1 MRGVIAGASA
11 LVIASWLTA
20 LADETATPIA
30 VGARL
35 AQDAN
40 RALLAFDLSR
50 PVEARVYALASP
62 DRVVLDL
69 PEINFQLDAS
79 VGRLAGASVGPI
91 VKAFRFGG
99 MAPHT
104 SRIVVDLAQP
114 ACPIHVESKLIAD
127 GATASRLKIELE
139 PCDAAAF
146 AALNRPPDASAD
158 VPARSAPIAAP
169 VIVIDPGHGG
179 SDGGARGI
187 GGALEKT
194 LVFAFCGELERQ
206 LAATKRYTVLMT
218 RSGDEYVDLD
228 DRVSFARDANASLFV
243 SVHADTIGQESNVSG
258 TTVYTVADRASD
270 AEAARMAARENAV
283 DRGRKGKFDA
293 QEDPGVADILFDLKR
308 RETRIY
314 AHAFSRK
321 LVENLRVAA
330 RLNHNPERS
339 AAFVV
344 LKAPEFPSVLVE
356 LGYLSNPQDVQA
368 MTSQDWRAKTASAMV
383 HAIDTFFDHS
393 AGTGVAAAGE
403 TGPAASNR

>member
-1 MRGVIAGASA
+1 MQGAIAGVIA
-11 LVIASWLTA
+11 LVVGSWLTA

-35 AQDAN
+35 SQDAN

-69 PEINFQLDAS
+69 QEINFQLDAS
-79 VGRLAGASVGPI
+79 VGRLAGANVGPV
-91 VKAFRFGG
+91 VKAFRFGR

-104 SRIVVDLAQP
+104 SQIVIDLAQP
-114 ACPIHVESKLIAD
+114 ACPIQVESKPIAD
-127 GATASRLKIELE
+127 GATASRLKIELK
-139 PCDAAAF
+139 PCDATAF
-146 AALNRPPDASAD
+146 AALSRPPDVSAD
-158 VPARSAPIAAP
+158 VRPGSAPIAAP

-194 LVFAFCGELERQ
+194 LVFAFCGELKRQ

-218 RSGDEYVDLD
+218 RNGDEYVDLD
-228 DRVSFARDANASLFV
+228 DRVSIAREANASLFV
-243 SVHADTIGQESNVSG
+243 SVHADTVGEESNVGG
-258 TTVYTVADRASD
+258 TTVYTVADGASD
-270 AEAARMAARENAV
+270 AEAARIAARENAAG
-283 DRGRKGKFDA
+283 RGRNGKLDS
-293 QEDPGVADILFDLKR
+293 QEDPGISDILFDLKR

-314 AHAFSRK
+314 AHVFSRN

-356 LGYLSNPQDVQA
+356 LGYLSNPQDVQS

-383 HAIDTFFDHS
+383 HAVDTFFDHS

-403 TGPAASNR
+403 TDPAASNR